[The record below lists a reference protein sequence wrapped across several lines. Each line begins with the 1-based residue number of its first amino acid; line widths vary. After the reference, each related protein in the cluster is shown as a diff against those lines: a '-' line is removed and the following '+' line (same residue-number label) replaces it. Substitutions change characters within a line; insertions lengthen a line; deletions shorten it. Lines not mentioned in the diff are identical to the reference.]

1 MTKLVIFDKDGVI
14 LDLEATWLPVARA
27 VAAYTAGLIP
37 PDSDARFAI
46 TAADLLH
53 AVGVDDSRGYI
64 DPKGLFAAGSFA
76 QMRAK
81 WQTMLPANFIALDRD
96 PVYRDTVQT
105 IVLQQARQTTKAKGD
120 VATPLRVLHQNGY
133 LLAVV
138 TNDDEESARQNL
150 HDLGISDLFLSVVG
164 ANSGHGSKPDP
175 DGLLHCCHLAGVRPE
190 ESIMVGDTIADYG
203 AACAAGCKGFVCI
216 ADAYEFRPHEDIQ
229 PEHVISSLVG
239 LPALLGIGSNV
250 AII

>member
-1 MTKLVIFDKDGVI
+1 
-14 LDLEATWLPVARA
+14 
-27 VAAYTAGLIP
+27 
-37 PDSDARFAI
+37 
-46 TAADLLH
+46 
-53 AVGVDDSRGYI
+53 
-64 DPKGLFAAGSFA
+64 
-76 QMRAK
+76 
-81 WQTMLPANFIALDRD
+81 
-96 PVYRDTVQT
+96 VQT

-120 VATPLRVLHQNGY
+120 VATPLRALHQNGY

-203 AACAAGCKGFVCI
+203 AACAAGCKGFICI

-229 PEHVISSLVG
+229 PE
-239 LPALLGIGSNV
+239 LGPNG

>member
-14 LDLEATWLPVARA
+14 LDLEATWLPVARS

-76 QMRAK
+76 EMRAK

-120 VATPLRVLHQNGY
+120 VATP
-133 LLAVV
+133 
-138 TNDDEESARQNL
+138 
-150 HDLGISDLFLSVVG
+150 
-164 ANSGHGSKPDP
+164 
-175 DGLLHCCHLAGVRPE
+175 
-190 ESIMVGDTIADYG
+190 
-203 AACAAGCKGFVCI
+203 
-216 ADAYEFRPHEDIQ
+216 
-229 PEHVISSLVG
+229 
-239 LPALLGIGSNV
+239 
-250 AII
+250 

>member
-27 VAAYTAGLIP
+27 VAAYTARLIP
-37 PDSDARFAI
+37 QGSDARFAI

-96 PVYRDTVQT
+96 PDYRDTVQT

-120 VATPLRVLHQNGY
+120 VAKPLRALHKNGY

-150 HDLGISDLFLSVVG
+150 RDLGIIDLFLSVVG

-175 DGLLHCCHLAGVRPE
+175 DGLLHCCHLAGVGPE
-190 ESIMVGDTIADYG
+190 DSIMVGDTIADYG
-203 AACAAGCKGFVCI
+203 AARAAGCKGFICI

-239 LPALLGIGSNV
+239 LPALLGIGPNG

>member
-1 MTKLVIFDKDGVI
+1 
-14 LDLEATWLPVARA
+14 
-27 VAAYTAGLIP
+27 
-37 PDSDARFAI
+37 
-46 TAADLLH
+46 
-53 AVGVDDSRGYI
+53 
-64 DPKGLFAAGSFA
+64 
-76 QMRAK
+76 MRAK

-96 PVYRDTVQT
+96 PVYRDTVQA

-120 VATPLRVLHQNGY
+120 VATPLRALHQNGY

-150 HDLGISDLFLSVVG
+150 HDLGVSDLFSSVVG

-175 DGLLHCCHLAGVRPE
+175 DGLLHCCNLAGVRPE

-203 AACAAGCKGFVCI
+203 AARAAGCKGFVCI

-239 LPALLGIGSNV
+239 LPALLGIGPNG